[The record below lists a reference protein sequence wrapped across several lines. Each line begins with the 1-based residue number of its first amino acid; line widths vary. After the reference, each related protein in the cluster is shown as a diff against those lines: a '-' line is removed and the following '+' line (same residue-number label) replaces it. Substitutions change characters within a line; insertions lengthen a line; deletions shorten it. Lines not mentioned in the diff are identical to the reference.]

1 MKKIISLLLTLIFV
15 FSLFVLD
22 KPVEAAKKNSKRAA
36 KGMTSEEFDKLNQT
50 IDYLTKK
57 VYAKALFSPQENEEM
72 IGIKIKLD
80 NELLISQ
87 EPSLS
92 QLYFKVGNLYRLRGL
107 KNVAI
112 ECYQVILENFVDTP
126 FAIKSQRELENMGV
140 KIKLPSQNETGEE
153 TEEEE

>member
-15 FSLFVLD
+15 FGLFVLD
-22 KPVEAAKKNSKRAA
+22 KPVEAAKKNSKRAT

>member
-15 FSLFVLD
+15 FCLFVLD

>member
-15 FSLFVLD
+15 FGLFVLD

-140 KIKLPSQNETGEE
+140 KIKLPSENGTGEE

>member
-1 MKKIISLLLTLIFV
+1 MFV
-15 FSLFVLD
+15 FGLFMLD
-22 KPVEAAKKNSKRAA
+22 KPVEAAKKNSKKAA
-36 KGMTSEEFDKLNQT
+36 KGMNAEEFEKINET
-50 IDYLTKK
+50 IDNLTKK
-57 VYAKALFSPQENEEM
+57 VYAKSLFSPEENQEM

-92 QLYFKVGNLYRLRGL
+92 QLYYKVGNLYKLRGL
-107 KNVAI
+107 KTAAI
-112 ECYQVILENFVDTP
+112 DCYQVILENFYNTP

-140 KIKLPSQNETGEE
+140 KIELPSQNTKDEE